1 VSVPDGDARDL
12 LEVELVEAG
21 RLRRP
26 DKL

>member
-1 VSVPDGDARDL
+1 VSVHDGDARDL

-26 DKL
+26 DKP